1 MTSADE
7 PGAGLAR
14 FFAGAGHVFS
24 HVFFSAYAV
33 VVVDMAARGEFGGNY
48 ATLLPLMGF
57 GLFLYGLCAI
67 PAGLLGDRWSGP
79 GMMVVFFLG
88 SGAASLFAGVS
99 GSRTELWIALSLIGM
114 FGSIYHP
121 VGIAWLVRNPARRG
135 RAMGMNGMVGNA
147 TVGLTPP
154 LAGILI
160 DTFSWRAAFLVPG
173 ALSLALG
180 VMLIFCIATGRTRA
194 TPGKT
199 GFTEIKSSPGEIRH
213 AILLLAVVAI
223 CTGVF
228 FNATF
233 TIMPKFVADSIPGL
247 AEGGMTR
254 IGFAVAPIYLVGALA
269 QICGGYLSDRYSV
282 KWIYVSCW
290 GMVLLTLLP
299 LSMLVGPV
307 AVPFALLAI
316 SFNVM
321 SLPPE
326 NVMYARF
333 SPPAWRGTFYGI
345 KFVLA
350 FGVGW
355 PAVEAAGWLYGRAGN
370 FTELF
375 LALTAVAA
383 LALAAALALPKTPM
397 HVIPQPA

>member
-1 MTSADE
+1 M
-7 PGAGLAR
+7 
-14 FFAGAGHVFS
+14 
-24 HVFFSAYAV
+24 
-33 VVVDMAARGEFGGNY
+33 
-48 ATLLPLMGF
+48 
-57 GLFLYGLCAI
+57 
-67 PAGLLGDRWSGP
+67 
-79 GMMVVFFLG
+79 
-88 SGAASLFAGVS
+88 
-99 GSRTELWIALSLIGM
+99 
-114 FGSIYHP
+114 
-121 VGIAWLVRNPARRG
+121 
-135 RAMGMNGMVGNA
+135 
-147 TVGLTPP
+147 
-154 LAGILI
+154 
-160 DTFSWRAAFLVPG
+160 
-173 ALSLALG
+173 
-180 VMLIFCIATGRTRA
+180 
-194 TPGKT
+194 
-199 GFTEIKSSPGEIRH
+199 
-213 AILLLAVVAI
+213 AI

-282 KWIYVSCW
+282 KWIYVACW